1 MGDEAGNYSC
11 GGACKRKWK
20 KNQQKPTNPEY
31 SIVHT
36 ESEAYFY
43 IQFTSNKFSF
53 PLHAISCI
61 LKGKRHIR

>member
-1 MGDEAGNYSC
+1 MKQGITVV
-11 GGACKRKWK
+11 GGRVKGSEK
-20 KNQQKPTNPEY
+20 KTQQKPTNPEY